1 MNSTLKKTIIEFSSL
16 FYVEKSNYKKIKCQK
31 LISSMDMDMD
41 ERIISSTVS
50 SSTSMLDPVCNQ
62 NIKLVVASQ
71 KE

>member
-31 LISSMDMDMD
+31 LIPSTDMD
-41 ERIISSTVS
+41 ERIISFTVS